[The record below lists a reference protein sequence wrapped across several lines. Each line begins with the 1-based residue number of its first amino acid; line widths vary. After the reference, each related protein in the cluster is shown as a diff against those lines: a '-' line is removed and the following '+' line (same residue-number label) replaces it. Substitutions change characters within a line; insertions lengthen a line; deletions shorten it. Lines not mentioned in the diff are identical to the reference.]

1 MRIASLFFAIAA
13 AIGLAAP
20 AAAHDRHQGARYGD
34 HVYHGND
41 GYLENHGGRRHWRG
55 TAPRD
60 REIVVQG
67 IRLPR
72 HLEVSRR
79 VRLDPWL
86 ADTWQ
91 GRKFVRD
98 HYRVTR
104 WNTIDEDDAENANVF
119 FRRWA
124 DHDRDFRLTDTEIRT
139 ALNHVASG
147 YGLPD
152 SPSYGHHRGRYERHH
167 RERRHREHGHHR
179 HEHRERSCPICE
191 QQEEPKPPEPPV
203 FIEERG

>member
-1 MRIASLFFAIAA
+1 MRSIPAIIG
-13 AIGLAAP
+13 AIGLIGTSAS
-20 AAAHDRHQGARYGD
+20 AHDTYQPGYFGD
-34 HVYHGND
+34 D
-41 GYLENHGGRRHWRG
+41 GYLDRPDRPGDWRRGGD
-55 TAPRD
+55 D
-60 REIVVQG
+60 REIVVRG
-67 IRLPR
+67 RRLPR

-86 ADTWQ
+86 ADIWE

-124 DHDRDFRLTDTEIRT
+124 DHDRDYRLTDTEIHT
-139 ALNHVASG
+139 ALNHIANS

-152 SPSYGHHRGRYERHH
+152 TPGHAGPVRIRHDSHRPEHRSRPRHRHH
-167 RERRHREHGHHR
+167 DRRQHDAH
-179 HEHRERSCPICE
+179 
-191 QQEEPKPPEPPV
+191 QDQPKPPI
-203 FIEERG
+203 IESYPYGERG